1 MAKRGKDKDKRGF
14 WIIVGIIILVIILVI
29 GLRLYLAGIAL
40 EPSSSEP
47 LLSPS
52 PASVKDS
59 DGRAVSPNYAAA
71 FTPGCTDLFED
82 GSCGK
87 KIGVVGDECVLDIHG
102 RTPWLVYEGYATKTS
117 FIFFTSTCSPGQC
130 CTSRRQDRISCPDI
144 CLKVCYNELGM
155 SPIGSYDPCAK
166 ADGYCTSDA
175 KVCKDEKG
183 NGVDSAHCEC
193 KGWTRK
199 SPSSSPSPSP

>member
-1 MAKRGKDKDKRGF
+1 MAKRGKNKTGF
-14 WIIVGIIILVIILVI
+14 WIIIGIIILVIILVI
-29 GLRLYLAGIAL
+29 GLRLYLVGIAL

-59 DGRAVSPNYAAA
+59 DGGGYAAA
-71 FTPGCTDLFED
+71 LTAGCVDLYED

-87 KIGVVGDECVLDIHG
+87 KIGVVRDECVPDIFG
-102 RTPWLVYEGYATKTS
+102 RTPREVYEGYATKTS

-130 CTSRRQDRISCPDI
+130 CSSVNEKKIYCKDPC
-144 CLKVCYNELGM
+144 KEVCYNELGRV
-155 SPIGSYDPCAK
+155 YDGRCAK
-166 ADGYCTSDA
+166 ADGYCIADA
-175 KVCKDEKG
+175 NVCKDGSGKG
-183 NGVDSAHCEC
+183 VSSAHCEC
-193 KGWTRK
+193 EGWTRK